1 MTRRPSRSGRPA
13 DGSSSRG
20 DERVDAPPSRGRVIA
35 SAAGV
40 GLIGAAMQ
48 WIISAPLVASSL
60 HGAGSGVLPIPL
72 AIGVIL
78 TAGVLFATVL
88 IAGSALR
95 RGGVEDA
102 VARRVLWP
110 IGVVSIAVVV
120 ALVVVSYLV

>member
-13 DGSSSRG
+13 SASRH
-20 DERVDAPPSRGRVIA
+20 DDRAEIPPNRARVIA

-40 GLIGAAMQ
+40 GLIGAAVQ
-48 WIISAPLVASSL
+48 WIVSAPLVASSL

-78 TAGVLFATVL
+78 TAGVLFATLL

-95 RGGVEDA
+95 RGGVADA

-110 IGVVSIAVVV
+110 IGVVSVAVVV
-120 ALVVVSYLV
+120 ALVTVSYLV